1 MKPLGTFI
9 LWLLAAAGGYVTGR
23 MLDMFAP
30 FWALMVITVVTLLG
44 LMVLIVMT
52 ILYYA
57 ERALLFRAQRKNID
71 RERAE

>member
-1 MKPLGTFI
+1 MKPI
-9 LWLLAAAGGYVTGR
+9 IWLVVWTLAAAGGYVTGR

-71 RERAE
+71 RERAD